1 MTSISCEIASVVSLP
16 RNDILTQSQGGQGD
30 FVDRR
35 LAWLIGG
42 GDMKHIKWKILFGVC
57 MITLSVTF
65 YLIHYAIFR
74 DANHIILYL
83 IGDTAFVFIQV
94 LLVTLIIDE
103 VLAIREKRIIL
114 ERLNMVIGSFFSVVG
129 KDLLKFFSE
138 FDPNTDRIW
147 RDLII
152 TNQWSAGEFLDMSK
166 RLKKY
171 DYAISIRRG
180 DLGSLKQKLIK
191 EREFMLRLLENQNLL
206 EHDAFTGLLMAVFH
220 LAEELESRPDLS
232 RLSELDMR
240 HIAGD
245 MQRAYS
251 LLISEWLSYMKHL
264 RENYPYLFSFAMR
277 TNPFDQNA
285 SPEIKE

>member
-1 MTSISCEIASVVSLP
+1 
-16 RNDILTQSQGGQGD
+16 
-30 FVDRR
+30 
-35 LAWLIGG
+35 
-42 GDMKHIKWKILFGVC
+42 MKNIKWQLLLGISLV
-57 MITLSVTF
+57 TLSAIF
-65 YLIHYAIFR
+65 YLIHYALFR
-74 DANHIILYL
+74 DAYHIFYRL
-83 IGDTAFVFIQV
+83 IGDIAFVFIEV
-94 LLVTLIIDE
+94 LLVTLIIHE
-103 VLAIREKRIIL
+103 VLAVRERKIIL

-138 FDPNTDRIW
+138 FDPNADRIR

-180 DLGSLKQKLIK
+180 DLGSLKQKLVK
-191 EREFMLRLLENQNLL
+191 EREFMMRLLENQNLL
-206 EHDAFTGLLMAVFH
+206 EHDAFTSLLMSVFH

-232 RLSELDMR
+232 NLSELDLR

-277 TNPFDQNA
+277 TNPFDPNA
-285 SPEIKE
+285 SPEIRE

>member
-1 MTSISCEIASVVSLP
+1 
-16 RNDILTQSQGGQGD
+16 
-30 FVDRR
+30 
-35 LAWLIGG
+35 
-42 GDMKHIKWKILFGVC
+42 MKRIKWQLLLGISLVV
-57 MITLSVTF
+57 LSTIF
-65 YLIHYAIFR
+65 YLIHYALFR
-74 DANHIILYL
+74 DAYHIFYRL
-83 IGDTAFVFIQV
+83 IGDIAFAFIEV
-94 LLVTLIIDE
+94 LLFTVIISE
-103 VLAIREKRIIL
+103 VLAIRERRIIL
-114 ERLNMVIGSFFSVVG
+114 DRLNMVIGSFFSVVG
-129 KDLLKFFSE
+129 KDLLRFFSE
-138 FDPNTDRIW
+138 FDPNTDRIR

-152 TNQWSAGEFLDMSK
+152 TNQWSSGEFLDMSR

-180 DLGSLKQKLIK
+180 DLSSLKQKLVK

-232 RLSELDMR
+232 NLSELDLR

-277 TNPFDQNA
+277 TNPFDPNA

>member
-1 MTSISCEIASVVSLP
+1 
-16 RNDILTQSQGGQGD
+16 
-30 FVDRR
+30 
-35 LAWLIGG
+35 
-42 GDMKHIKWKILFGVC
+42 MKRIKWQLLLGISLVILSA
-57 MITLSVTF
+57 IF
-65 YLIHYAIFR
+65 YLIHYAFFR
-74 DANHIILYL
+74 DAYHIFYRL
-83 IGDTAFVFIQV
+83 IGDIAFAFIEV
-94 LLVTLIIDE
+94 LLFTVIINE
-103 VLAIREKRIIL
+103 VLAIRERRIIL

-138 FDPNTDRIW
+138 FDPNTDRIR

-152 TNQWSAGEFLDMSK
+152 TNQWSAREFLGMSR
-166 RLKKY
+166 RLKGY

-220 LAEELESRPDLS
+220 LAEELESRSDLS
-232 RLSELDMR
+232 GLSELDLR

-245 MQRAYS
+245 MQRVYS

-264 RENYPYLFSFAMR
+264 RDNYPYLFSFAMR
-277 TNPFDQNA
+277 TNPFDPNA

>member
-1 MTSISCEIASVVSLP
+1 
-16 RNDILTQSQGGQGD
+16 
-30 FVDRR
+30 
-35 LAWLIGG
+35 
-42 GDMKHIKWKILFGVC
+42 MKRIKWQLLLGISLVV
-57 MITLSVTF
+57 LSTIF
-65 YLIHYAIFR
+65 YLIHYALFR
-74 DANHIILYL
+74 DAYHIFYRL
-83 IGDTAFVFIQV
+83 IGDIAFAFIEV
-94 LLVTLIIDE
+94 LLFTVI
-103 VLAIREKRIIL
+103 AIRERRIIL
-114 ERLNMVIGSFFSVVG
+114 DRLNMVIGSFFSVVG
-129 KDLLKFFSE
+129 KDLLRFFSE
-138 FDPNTDRIW
+138 FDPNTDRIR

-152 TNQWSAGEFLDMSK
+152 TNQWSSGEFLDMSR

-180 DLGSLKQKLIK
+180 DLSSLKQKLVK

-232 RLSELDMR
+232 RLSELDLR

-277 TNPFDQNA
+277 TNPFDPNA

>member
-1 MTSISCEIASVVSLP
+1 
-16 RNDILTQSQGGQGD
+16 
-30 FVDRR
+30 
-35 LAWLIGG
+35 
-42 GDMKHIKWKILFGVC
+42 MKHIKWKILFGVC

-103 VLAIREKRIIL
+103 VLAIREKRIIM

-138 FDPNTDRIW
+138 FDPNTDRIR

-277 TNPFDQNA
+277 TNPFDPNA

>member
-1 MTSISCEIASVVSLP
+1 V
-16 RNDILTQSQGGQGD
+16 
-30 FVDRR
+30 
-35 LAWLIGG
+35 
-42 GDMKHIKWKILFGVC
+42 
-57 MITLSVTF
+57 
-65 YLIHYAIFR
+65 
-74 DANHIILYL
+74 IIN
-83 IGDTAFVFIQV
+83 
-94 LLVTLIIDE
+94 E
-103 VLAIREKRIIL
+103 VLAIRERRIIL

-138 FDPNTDRIW
+138 FDPNTDRIR

-152 TNQWSAGEFLDMSK
+152 TNQWSAGEFLGMSR
-166 RLKKY
+166 RLKGY

-232 RLSELDMR
+232 RLSDLDLR

-245 MQRAYS
+245 MQRVYS
-251 LLISEWLSYMKHL
+251 LLISEWLSYMKHV
-264 RENYPYLFSFAMR
+264 RDNYPYLFSFAMR
-277 TNPFDQNA
+277 TNPFDPNA

>member
-1 MTSISCEIASVVSLP
+1 
-16 RNDILTQSQGGQGD
+16 
-30 FVDRR
+30 
-35 LAWLIGG
+35 
-42 GDMKHIKWKILFGVC
+42 
-57 MITLSVTF
+57 
-65 YLIHYAIFR
+65 
-74 DANHIILYL
+74 
-83 IGDTAFVFIQV
+83 
-94 LLVTLIIDE
+94 
-103 VLAIREKRIIL
+103 
-114 ERLNMVIGSFFSVVG
+114 
-129 KDLLKFFSE
+129 
-138 FDPNTDRIW
+138 
-147 RDLII
+147 
-152 TNQWSAGEFLDMSK
+152 MSK

-180 DLGSLKQKLIK
+180 DLSSLKQKLVK

-206 EHDAFTGLLMAVFH
+206 EHDAFTGLLMSVFH

-232 RLSELDMR
+232 NLSELDLR

-277 TNPFDQNA
+277 TNPFDPNA

>member
-1 MTSISCEIASVVSLP
+1 
-16 RNDILTQSQGGQGD
+16 
-30 FVDRR
+30 
-35 LAWLIGG
+35 
-42 GDMKHIKWKILFGVC
+42 MKHIKWQLLLGISLVILSA
-57 MITLSVTF
+57 IF
-65 YLIHYAIFR
+65 YLIHYAFFR
-74 DANHIILYL
+74 DAYHIFYRL
-83 IGDTAFVFIQV
+83 IGDIAFAFIEV
-94 LLVTLIIDE
+94 LLFTVIINE

-138 FDPNTDRIW
+138 IDPNTDRIR

-152 TNQWSAGEFLDMSK
+152 TNQWSAREFLDMSK
-166 RLKKY
+166 RLKGY

-180 DLGSLKQKLIK
+180 DLGRLKQKLIK
-191 EREFMLRLLENQNLL
+191 ERDFMLRLLENQNLL

-232 RLSELDMR
+232 RLSEPDLR

-245 MQRAYS
+245 MQRVYS

-264 RENYPYLFSFAMR
+264 RDNYPYLFSFAMR
-277 TNPFDQNA
+277 TNPFDPNA

>member
-1 MTSISCEIASVVSLP
+1 
-16 RNDILTQSQGGQGD
+16 
-30 FVDRR
+30 
-35 LAWLIGG
+35 
-42 GDMKHIKWKILFGVC
+42 MKHIKWKILFGVC

>member
-1 MTSISCEIASVVSLP
+1 MRWQLLLGISLVA
-16 RNDILTQSQGGQGD
+16 
-30 FVDRR
+30 
-35 LAWLIGG
+35 
-42 GDMKHIKWKILFGVC
+42 
-57 MITLSVTF
+57 LSTIF
-65 YLIHYAIFR
+65 YLIHYAFFR
-74 DANHIILYL
+74 DAYHIFYRL
-83 IGDTAFVFIQV
+83 IGDIAFAFIEV
-94 LLVTLIIDE
+94 LLFTVIINE
-103 VLAIREKRIIL
+103 VLAIRERRIIL
-114 ERLNMVIGSFFSVVG
+114 ERLNMVIGAFFSVVG

-138 FDPNTDRIW
+138 FDPNTDRIR

-232 RLSELDMR
+232 RLSELDLR

-245 MQRAYS
+245 MQRVYS

-264 RENYPYLFSFAMR
+264 RDNYPYLFSFAMR
-277 TNPFDQNA
+277 TNPFDPNA

>member
-1 MTSISCEIASVVSLP
+1 MKRMKWQLLLGISLVV
-16 RNDILTQSQGGQGD
+16 
-30 FVDRR
+30 
-35 LAWLIGG
+35 
-42 GDMKHIKWKILFGVC
+42 
-57 MITLSVTF
+57 LSTIF
-65 YLIHYAIFR
+65 YLIHYALFR
-74 DANHIILYL
+74 DAYHIFYRL
-83 IGDTAFVFIQV
+83 IGDIAFAFIEV
-94 LLVTLIIDE
+94 LLFTVIISE

-138 FDPNTDRIW
+138 FDPNTDRIR

-152 TNQWSAGEFLDMSK
+152 TNKWSAGEFRDMSN
-166 RLKKY
+166 RLKGY

-180 DLGSLKQKLIK
+180 DLGSLKQKLVK
-191 EREFMLRLLENQNLL
+191 EREFMMRLLENQNLL

-232 RLSELDMR
+232 RLSELDLR
-240 HIAGD
+240 HIAAD

-264 RENYPYLFSFAMR
+264 RDNYPYLFSFAMR
-277 TNPFDQNA
+277 TNPFDPNA